1 MTMLVTPTGSSPQ
14 DGTTPPITTQPLP
27 GSRKTYVAGRLP
39 GVRVPM
45 REIET
50 SPTRTPQGE
59 ASLKETVV
67 VYDTSGPYTD
77 PTAKIDV
84 RRGLAPLRRQW
95 ILDRGDVEELPDL
108 TSQFG
113 RARAQDPKLASLRF
127 QHIRRPLRAKA
138 GANVTQ
144 LHYARKGI
152 ITPEMEFIA
161 IRENL
166 RREQAAAHGA
176 TNGNGNG
183 RAGGVPVCRPD
194 PLLRRDGRGRWRD
207 ARAGADAV
215 GLARRGDHRGP
226 EPAPTLRLRRDLP
239 DGRR

>member
-1 MTMLVTPTGSSPQ
+1 
-14 DGTTPPITTQPLP
+14 
-27 GSRKTYVAGRLP
+27 
-39 GVRVPM
+39 M

-50 SPTRTPQGE
+50 TSAPSSPGE
-59 ASLKETVV
+59 APWKETLAL
-67 VYDTSGPYTD
+67 YDTSGPYTD
-77 PTAKIDV
+77 PNVDIDV

-127 QHIRRPLRAKA
+127 QHIRKPLRAKA

-161 IRENL
+161 IRENQL
-166 RREQAAAHGA
+166 REQAAGHGA
-176 TNGNGNG
+176 ASGNGNG
-183 RAGGVPVCRPD
+183 RPGGVLEHPGQAWGAAIPRIITPEFV
-194 PLLRRDGRGRWRD
+194 RDEVARGR
-207 ARAGADAV
+207 AIIPSNIN
-215 GLARRGDHRGP
+215 HP
-226 EPAPTLRLRRDLP
+226 ESEPMII
-239 DGRR
+239 GRN